1 VASQGKVLFYDAE
14 TRAGATALIDD
25 GGVLRELH
33 EHDPGSFG
41 NWTHIVSDGKFFLFY
56 DARTRA
62 GATALIDDGGVLR
75 ELHEHDPGSF
85 GNWTHIV
92 A

>member
-1 VASQGKVLFYDAE
+1 VASQQKVLFYNAE

-33 EHDPGSFG
+33 EHAPGSFG
-41 NWTHIVSDGKFFLFY
+41 
-56 DARTRA
+56 A
-62 GATALIDDGGVLR
+62 
-75 ELHEHDPGSF
+75 
-85 GNWTHIV
+85 WTHIV